1 MEDNQSRVTVL
12 YASQSGNAED
22 LAAQAVQD
30 LKKSGLEAESFNM
43 MDYSIAQLEDDTS
56 LLIIASTWGDGEPP
70 DEAEE
75 FYNTLLEAPA
85 MKLPNLKY
93 AIMAL
98 GDSYYEAFCQF
109 GKNLDSVLDLYG
121 AVRLRP
127 RLDCDMDHEEQY
139 PDWIEDVKTLLA
151 TNPQAE
157 VA

>member
-1 MEDNQSRVTVL
+1 MEENQSRVTVL

-22 LAAQAVQD
+22 LASQAVTD
-30 LKKSGLEAESFNM
+30 LNESGIAAQSFNM
-43 MDYSIAQLEDDTS
+43 MDYTLEQLQADTR

-75 FYNTLLEAPA
+75 FYNSLLEAPA
-85 MKLPNLKY
+85 MKLPHLQY

-121 AVRLRP
+121 AVRLRA

-139 PDWIEDVKTLLA
+139 PDWIKEVAVLLA
-151 TNPQAE
+151 ERNPIA
-157 VA
+157 A

>member
-1 MEDNQSRVTVL
+1 MEDNQPHVTVL

-22 LAAQAVQD
+22 LAAQAIKD
-30 LKKSGLEAESFNM
+30 LNDSGIFAQSFNM
-43 MDYSIAQLEDDTS
+43 MDYTVAQLQADTRV
-56 LLIIASTWGDGEPP
+56 LIIASTWGDGEPP

-75 FYNTLLEAPA
+75 FYNALLEAPA
-85 MKLPNLKY
+85 MKLPNLQY
-93 AIMAL
+93 AVMAL

-139 PDWIEDVKTLLA
+139 PDWIKEMVVLLA
-151 TNPQAE
+151 ERHPAA
-157 VA
+157 V